1 MQRLTQDLLVA
12 EVDTV
17 KHAKSHGC
25 GGFIVGLW
33 GAGPIVKW
41 EVGFHSIDY
50 CNKSRV
56 KKETIPWKER
66 RFYPDLL
73 YLMDVEWRCF
83 FLKWRSMAPSS
94 PKPNKRQVASKRLP
108 KTTASEASIK
118 AKKTKKPTAAS
129 AGADNLAKKA
139 RKRPPRE
146 LAYSDIQLDEWR
158 DYEHVET
165 GTLWQIDGRG
175 KSQGHQLD
183 YHGNCVPQILTQLLT
198 RYTKVGDVIVDL
210 FLGSGTSAIEAVNMD
225 RRAIGVELK
234 PELAEYVLQKL
245 DEQGKLYRENTKSS
259 KTNSKKK
266 PRHVDVIN
274 GDSGDIK
281 NTSKAI
287 KQSLKT
293 HFDKDLAQFLFLHP
307 PYADIIQFSE
317 REECLSNAPDTDTF
331 LEMWERVCQV
341 AYDALEPGRFAAV
354 VIGDKYAGGELVP
367 LGFYCLD
374 RMNKVGFKTK
384 SIIVKNISGNE
395 KAKGRTSNLWRYR
408 ALAGGFYIFKHEYV
422 MVFQK
427 PLK

>member
-1 MQRLTQDLLVA
+1 
-12 EVDTV
+12 
-17 KHAKSHGC
+17 
-25 GGFIVGLW
+25 
-33 GAGPIVKW
+33 
-41 EVGFHSIDY
+41 
-50 CNKSRV
+50 
-56 KKETIPWKER
+56 
-66 RFYPDLL
+66 
-73 YLMDVEWRCF
+73 
-83 FLKWRSMAPSS
+83 MAP
-94 PKPNKRQVASKRLP
+94 KKLP
-108 KTTASEASIK
+108 KTTSSEATIK
-118 AKKTKKPTAAS
+118 AKQPTKQPAKSASKTD
-129 AGADNLAKKA
+129 GRKA

-158 DYEHVET
+158 NYDHVDT
-165 GTLWQIDGRG
+165 GTLWQIDGRD

-198 RYTKVGDVIVDL
+198 RYTKAGDVIVDL

-245 DEQGKLYRENTKSS
+245 DEQGKLYDESAQAKKAVSKSKS
-259 KTNSKKK
+259 RQK
-266 PRHVDVIN
+266 PRYVDVIN

-281 NTSKAI
+281 HTGKAI

-317 REECLSNAPDTDTF
+317 REECLSNAPDTETF

-427 PLK
+427 PLKWPLLKCSENQ